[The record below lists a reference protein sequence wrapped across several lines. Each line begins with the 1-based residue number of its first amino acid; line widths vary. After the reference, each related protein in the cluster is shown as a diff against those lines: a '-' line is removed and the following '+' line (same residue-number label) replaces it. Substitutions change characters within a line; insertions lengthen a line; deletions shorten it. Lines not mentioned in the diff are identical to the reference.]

1 MKDKSN
7 GWIKLHRDFTKFE
20 WYQDANTMR
29 LFLHLL
35 ITANHKKVKWQGNTI
50 GRGQLITSHGNLA
63 KGLGLADGVANPSS
77 PDAAE
82 NRAAIVRKVAA
93 FVGELSA
100 AIRA

>member
-1 MKDKSN
+1 MSVTGITGMASAAATSISDA
-7 GWIKLHRDFTKFE
+7 
-20 WYQDANTMR
+20 YQRIRKQTDLPIVTGFGIRTPEQAAESAR
-29 LFLHLL
+29 LSDGAVVGSAVVD
-35 ITANHKKVKWQGNTI
+35 II
-50 GRGQLITSHGNLA
+50 
-63 KGLGLADGVANPSS
+63 ADGVANPSS